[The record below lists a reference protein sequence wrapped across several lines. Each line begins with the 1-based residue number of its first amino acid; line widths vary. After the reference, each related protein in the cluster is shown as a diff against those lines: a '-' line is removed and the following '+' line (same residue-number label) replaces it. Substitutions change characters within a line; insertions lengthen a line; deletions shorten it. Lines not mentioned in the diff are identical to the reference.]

1 MLTGGRLAGFLAGN
15 FAGGVGVMAGV
26 WIAGGI
32 TGGHLNPAMSFGL
45 ACAGK
50 CMFYLSTIS
59 KLISI
64 TIFITT
70 ALFVNNIVSWRK
82 LPIYWLAQ
90 YLGAFAAASC
100 VFGVYM
106 GTR

>member
-50 CMFYLSTIS
+50 RMYYCNILKSVS
-59 KLISI
+59 ISI
-64 TIFITT
+64 
-70 ALFVNNIVSWRK
+70 N
-82 LPIYWLAQ
+82 Q
-90 YLGAFAAASC
+90 
-100 VFGVYM
+100 
-106 GTR
+106 